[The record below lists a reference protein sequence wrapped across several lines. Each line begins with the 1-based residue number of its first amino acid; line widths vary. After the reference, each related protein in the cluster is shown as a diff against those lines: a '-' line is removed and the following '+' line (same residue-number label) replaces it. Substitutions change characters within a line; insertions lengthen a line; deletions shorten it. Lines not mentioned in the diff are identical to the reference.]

1 MDKRKLLHN
10 FGDDYKNEVLNLYE
24 KYELALNKDIPMFG
38 NSFYPPNVWTFFKDN
53 FSTKNFEV
61 VHDGF
66 FEESERR
73 MISFNNNY
81 GIPFPYKVIKI
92 ENVSK
97 FNKLNH
103 RDYLGAILSLGI
115 NRNKIGDLL
124 VKEEICYVP
133 VCEEIKD
140 FILANLTSVG
150 NVSCKVSLLDEI
162 SEIPQ
167 YGFKEEIILIQS
179 LRIDSVVSKLAKV
192 SRSKAQTLIEEGKV
206 LINYNRVREKSS
218 DIVEGTR
225 VTIRGIGKFII
236 AGVIGNSKSG
246 KLKILVKKYT

>member
-24 KYELALNKDIPMFG
+24 KYELSFDKDIPMFG
-38 NSFYPPNVWTFFKDN
+38 TGFYPPNVWTFFKES
-53 FSTKNFEV
+53 FSTKNFEI

-66 FEESERR
+66 FKESERR

-92 ENVSK
+92 DNVSK

-115 NRNKIGDLL
+115 KRNKIGDLL
-124 VKEEICYVP
+124 VKEDSCYVP
-133 VCEEIKD
+133 VCEEIAD
-140 FILANLTSVG
+140 FILSNLTSVG
-150 NVSCKVSLLDEI
+150 NVSCKVSLLDKI
-162 SEIPQ
+162 SEIPE
-167 YGFKEEIILIQS
+167 YEFKEEIILIQS

-192 SRSKAQTLIEEGKV
+192 SRGKAQVLIEEGKV

-218 DIVEGTR
+218 DIIEGTR

-236 AGVIGNSKSG
+236 ADIVGNSKSG